1 MAKSLGRGGGGGGGG
16 GDICV
21 LPIKGS
27 HMRNGEGRGG
37 GGVGG
42 VGGSRVL
49 QVKCRLRRE
58 EGSRYYRYM
67 YNSYPPARPQAF
79 LPSSCHN
86 H

>member
-1 MAKSLGRGGGGGGGG
+1 MCTADKRWPSLWEGGGWGGG

-42 VGGSRVL
+42 SRVL

-58 EGSRYYRYM
+58 EGSRY
-67 YNSYPPARPQAF
+67 
-79 LPSSCHN
+79 
-86 H
+86 